1 MLERD
6 MTVIDAELPISAV
19 GETVLVELDEN
30 EGFTV
35 HEIHVRAPK
44 GEQLVFGNFSV
55 YFRVEG
61 HDGSQGYA
69 QQCAAVQ
76 TFQLPTGFVVAK
88 VPVLGEPLYAMA
100 RAVGNGAVRGKIVAV
115 VTAAYGQADKVAK
128 VRILGYPDDL
138 DA

>member
-6 MTVIDAELPISAV
+6 MVIIDAELPISAT
-19 GETVLVELDEN
+19 GEVVLAELDEN
-30 EGFTV
+30 EGFTI

-44 GEQLVFGNFSV
+44 GEQLVFGTFSV

-76 TFQLPTGFVVAK
+76 TFQLPSGWIIAK
-88 VPVLGEPLYAMA
+88 VPVIGDPLYAMS
-100 RAVGNGAVRGKIVAV
+100 RAVGNGAVRGKIIAV
-115 VTAAYGQADKVAK
+115 VTAAYSQAGKVAK

>member
-6 MTVIDAELPISAV
+6 MQVIDAELPISAN
-19 GETVLVELDEN
+19 GETVLVEFDED
-30 EGFTV
+30 EGFVV
-35 HEIHVRAPK
+35 HEIHLRAPK
-44 GEQLVFGNFSV
+44 GEQLVFDTFSV

-76 TFQLPTGFVVAK
+76 TFQLPTGYVIAK
-88 VPVLGEPLYAMA
+88 VPVIGAPLYAMS

-115 VTAAYGQADKVAK
+115 VTEPYSQAGKVAK
-128 VRILGYPDDL
+128 VRILGYADDL
-138 DA
+138 D

>member
-6 MTVIDAELPISAV
+6 MTVIDAELPISAT
-19 GETVLVELDEN
+19 GEVVLAELDEN
-30 EGFTV
+30 EGFVV
-35 HEIHVRAPK
+35 HEVHVRAPK

-69 QQCAAVQ
+69 QQATAVQ
-76 TFQLPTGFVVAK
+76 TFQLPAGWIIAK
-88 VPVLGEPLYAMA
+88 VPVIGDPLYAMS
-100 RAVGNGAVRGKIVAV
+100 RAVGNGAVRGKIIAV
-115 VTAAYGQADKVAK
+115 VTAAYPQADKVAK

>member
-6 MTVIDAELPISAV
+6 MSVIDAELPISAN
-19 GETVLVELDEN
+19 GETVLVEFDED
-30 EGFTV
+30 EGFVV

-76 TFQLPTGFVVAK
+76 TFQLPTGFIVAK
-88 VPVLGEPLYAMA
+88 VPIIGDPLYAYS
-100 RAVGNGAVRGKIVAV
+100 RAVGSGATRGKIIAI
-115 VTAAYGQADKVAK
+115 VTSPYSQAGKVAK
-128 VRILGYPDDL
+128 VRIIGYPDDL
-138 DA
+138 D

>member
-6 MTVIDAELPISAV
+6 MSVIDAELPISAA
-19 GETVLVELDEN
+19 GEFVLAELDEN

-35 HEIHVRAPK
+35 HEIHLRAPK
-44 GEQLVFGNFSV
+44 GEQLVFDTFSV
-55 YFRVEG
+55 YFRVDG

-76 TFQLPTGFVVAK
+76 TFQLPTGYVIAK
-88 VPVLGEPLYAMA
+88 VPVIGAPLYAMS

-115 VTAAYGQADKVAK
+115 VTEPYSVAGK
-128 VRILGYPDDL
+128 TALVRILGYADDL
-138 DA
+138 D